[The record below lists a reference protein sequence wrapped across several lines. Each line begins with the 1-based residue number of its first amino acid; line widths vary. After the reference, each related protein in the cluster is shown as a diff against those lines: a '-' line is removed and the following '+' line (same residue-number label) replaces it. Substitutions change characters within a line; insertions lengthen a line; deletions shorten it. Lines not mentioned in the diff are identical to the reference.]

1 MTSEAP
7 SLRRF
12 ECSEIGCTGGLVT
25 MPTYVYE
32 CEDCGVRFERLQSYS
47 DAPLRECPECSGHV
61 HRVIQPV
68 GVIFKGSGFYVTDNK
83 GKSSTGIP
91 ASKKDDGAPAP
102 ATDKKPESTPSSTG
116 TSSADSSSG
125 SKAD

>member
-1 MTSEAP
+1 
-7 SLRRF
+7 
-12 ECSEIGCTGGLVT
+12 

-47 DAPLRECPECSGHV
+47 DAPLRDCPECSGHV
-61 HRVIQPV
+61 YRVIQPV

-91 ASKKDDGAPAP
+91 ASKKEEGSSAPA
-102 ATDKKPESTPSSTG
+102 AEKKSEGGSGDKAAAPSGSSASSTA
-116 TSSADSSSG
+116 SAKKD
-125 SKAD
+125 D